1 MAHPNTD
8 IINRLQKDILSLQG
22 FKSTLNINEVDFG
35 LGIIKNAFPNKIF
48 PTGAVHELIS
58 SGPED
63 GAATCGF
70 VAGLLSSLLNK
81 KGAAIWISQ
90 SLKIYPPALKL
101 FGIDP
106 DKIIFIRP
114 KEKEMLWVME
124 EALKC
129 DGLSAVI
136 GEIPELNFTASRRLQ
151 LAVEKSRVTGFIL
164 RNDPK
169 VINTTTCVTRWK
181 ITSISSQFS
190 GDMPG
195 VGFPR
200 WNVELLKVRNGTP
213 GKWQIEFSGR
223 RFKLLSKL
231 TAITLENQKKT
242 A

>member
-8 IINRLQKDILSLQG
+8 IIQRLQKDILSLQG
-22 FKSTLNINEVDFG
+22 FKTAYNNSDIDTG

-48 PTGAVHELIS
+48 PTGVVHELIS

-63 GAATCGF
+63 AAVTCGF

-106 DKIIFIRP
+106 DKIIFILP

-169 VINTTTCVTRWK
+169 LINTTTCVTRWK
-181 ITSISSQFS
+181 ITSMSSQFS

-195 VGFPR
+195 VGSPS

-213 GKWQIEFSGR
+213 GKWQIEFSGG